1 MELFKFMMELDIYY
15 YGPEKYDAIYNRIR
29 YLLEVKSGIIYVTS
43 HNYAR
48 MKIGSYD
55 SLPLEKTMI

>member
-29 YLLEVKSGIIYVTS
+29 YLLEVIIYVIS

-48 MKIGSYD
+48 IKIGSSD

>member
-15 YGPEKYDAIYNRIR
+15 YGPEKYDGIYNRIR

-48 MKIGSYD
+48 IKIGSYD